1 MSNIRDVIEDSVIPN
16 LAKVF
21 SRVYADAELAMVNDK
36 NSEVDH
42 SFLIETMARS
52 VHVAL
57 SAQQQFTAVDLSALF
72 HLKFADMCGFKVRD

>member
-21 SRVYADAELAMVNDK
+21 SRVYADAELAMVKDED
-36 NSEVDH
+36 SEVDH
-42 SFLIETMARS
+42 NFLIETLARS

-57 SAQQQFTAVDLSALF
+57 YAQQQFTTDDLSSLF